1 MKSDDEIAL
10 MREAGRITAEILPI
24 LRAVVAAGMAT
35 RELDAIAEGEID
47 RRGATSAFKGYPG
60 RGVPFPGTVC
70 VSLNDEVVHGIPGD
84 RVIQQGDLVSLDF
97 GVHYRGFTGDSA
109 TTVCA
114 GGPSDEQEK
123 LMEVTE
129 ASLQAGI
136 KAARVGARLGD
147 VSAAIEQVVEP
158 SGFAIVREYVGH
170 GIGRAM
176 HEEPQIPNFGTA
188 GTGLVLKRG
197 MVLAIEP
204 MVNIGSW
211 RTVVADDDWTV
222 STADGSLSAHFEHT
236 IAVGDDGGEILTV
249 A

>member
-1 MKSDDEIAL
+1 MKSDSEIAL
-10 MREAGRITAEILPI
+10 MREAGRIVAEILSI
-24 LRAVVAAGMAT
+24 LRAVVAAGIRT
-35 RELDAIAEGEID
+35 RELDVIAEDEIN

-70 VSLNDEVVHGIPGD
+70 VSLNDEVVHGVPGD
-84 RVIQQGDLVSLDF
+84 RVIRQGDLVSLDF

-109 TTVCA
+109 TTLCV
-114 GGPSDEQEK
+114 GGPDGEQAR

-129 ASLQAGI
+129 TSLQAGI
-136 KAARVGARLGD
+136 RAARVGARLGD
-147 VSAAIEQVVEP
+147 VSAAIEQCVEP
-158 SGFAIVREYVGH
+158 SGFSIVREYVGH

-188 GTGLVLKRG
+188 GTGLLLKRG
-197 MVLAIEP
+197 MVLALEP
-204 MVNIGSW
+204 MVNVGGW
-211 RTVVADDDWTV
+211 QTVVADDDWTV

-236 IAVGDDGGEILTV
+236 IAVGDEGGEILTV

>member
-10 MREAGRITAEILPI
+10 MREAGRITAEILSI
-24 LRAVVAAGMAT
+24 LRSVVAVGMAT

-114 GGPSDEQEK
+114 GGPSDEQAK